1 MKTNELKKG
10 QRIKLRNGWEAE
22 IADNMRGNTRMAKVF
37 GHFTETGSVYSHD
50 IVSYLEKGDDLV
62 PPRWS
67 DVEHTK
73 PQLKLMQQVEQFY
86 GGN

>member
-10 QRIKLRNGWEAE
+10 QRVKLRNGWLAD
-22 IADNMRGNTRMAKVF
+22 IADNMRGNRRMAKVY
-37 GHFTETGSVYSHD
+37 GHFTETGSVYAHD
-50 IVSYLEKGDDLV
+50 IMQYESRSGDFV
-62 PPRWS
+62 TWN

-73 PQLKLMQQVEQFY
+73 PQLKLKQQVEEFM